1 MITTVSNCKQFRGLD
16 VNNKDDDAELERIIG
31 VVQAWLEK
39 ECNRKFDDS
48 GPTPI
53 VEYYSG
59 NEWRT
64 ALIVGR
70 PPIIAIQDVQID
82 NQRVWDKP
90 VLDPAFYDVYDA
102 EAGIIKFINY
112 TLPRGTLNI
121 RLRYRGG
128 YSVIPADLEQAAI
141 EMVWA
146 VRAKGENNLI
156 GVRSRT
162 VADGSVQYLNL
173 DLGSSNLAAIIE
185 KYSLRTPIL

>member
-16 VNNKDDDAELERIIG
+16 VDNDEDDAELERIIG
-31 VVQAWLEK
+31 VVQTWLEK

-48 GPTPI
+48 GTTPI

-59 NEWRT
+59 DEWRT

-70 PPIIAIQDVQID
+70 PPIISIQDVQID
-82 NQRVWDKP
+82 NLRVWDKP

-112 TLPRGTLNI
+112 TLPRGTLNV

-173 DLGSSNLAAIIE
+173 DLGSANLAAIIE
-185 KYSLRTPIL
+185 KYTLRTHAL